1 MMEIHITSWM
11 PDWHEDPFLSSI
23 IRLRRSVFVTEQNC
37 PIDDEPD
44 PQDAIAIHIG
54 LFHGV
59 DTIGC
64 ARLFI
69 NDDGTAKIGR
79 VAVALA
85 CRRTGVGHRVMQ
97 AALDYTSKAGC
108 HEVGL
113 ESQTHAIA
121 FYEAL
126 GFVAFG
132 PVFDDCNIPHRK
144 MKRDLTQ

>member
-1 MMEIHITSWM
+1 MEIYITSWN
-11 PDWHEDPFLSSI
+11 PHWHDDPLLASI
-23 IRLRRSVFVTEQNC
+23 IGLRRSVFVTEQNC

-44 PQDAIAIHIG
+44 SQDAIAIHIG
-54 LFHGV
+54 LLQGV
-59 DTIGC
+59 DAIGC

-69 NDDGTAKIGR
+69 HEDGTAKIGR
-79 VAVALA
+79 VAVALSY
-85 CRRTGVGHRVMQ
+85 RRTGVGQRVMQ

-126 GFVAFG
+126 GFEAYG

-144 MKRDLTQ
+144 MKRDLTK